1 MPAVSDCPAYTLQR
15 SSRRRTVE
23 IQVRPEGVRVLAP
36 SRVARSRID
45 QFVRQK
51 AEWINQRQRELQR
64 RLSELEP
71 YTQKALEHGATLQW
85 LGERC
90 DLTVLPR
97 GPQTVIEQ
105 CGSEIRVSLSR
116 RIRKAESIALQEQ
129 LERWYREQADL
140 LLQSRVR
147 YWAEQTGLQPARVI
161 CRSYRRK
168 WGCCNS
174 RREVS
179 FNWLLIMAPLWV
191 IDYVIVHELCHLQ
204 EMNHSSR
211 FWLLVER
218 SYPQYRQAKRWLH
231 ENGSRLH
238 LI

>member
-1 MPAVSDCPAYTLQR
+1 MPAVSVIPDYTLQR
-15 SSRRRTVE
+15 SARRRTVE

-36 SRVARSRID
+36 ARVAKSRID
-45 QFVRQK
+45 QFVQQK
-51 AEWINQRQRELQR
+51 AHWIALRQQELQQ
-64 RLSELEP
+64 RLTELEP
-71 YTQKALEHGATLQW
+71 YVHAQLEQDSTLQW
-85 LGERC
+85 LGDVC
-90 DLTVLPR
+90 TLKVLPR
-97 GPQTVIEQ
+97 SGKTVISQ
-105 CGSEIRVSLSR
+105 SGNEIQVSLST
-116 RIRKAESIALQEQ
+116 RIRKPESQALHEQ
-129 LERWYREQADL
+129 LERWYREQSDL

-147 YWAEQTGLQPARVI
+147 YWADRTGLHPSKVI
-161 CRSYRRK
+161 TRSYRRK

-204 EMNHSSR
+204 EMNHSSK

-218 SYPQYRQAKRWLH
+218 HFPEFRQAKRWLNQH
-231 ENGSRLH
+231 GSRLR